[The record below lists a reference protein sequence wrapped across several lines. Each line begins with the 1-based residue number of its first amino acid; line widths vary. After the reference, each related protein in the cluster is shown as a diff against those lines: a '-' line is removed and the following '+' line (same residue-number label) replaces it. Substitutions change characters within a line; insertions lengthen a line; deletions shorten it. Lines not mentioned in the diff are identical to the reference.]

1 MRRLLMIAVSAVVL
15 GSCGRESVPNENISQ
30 RGEHPERLAHPAPGE
45 PVIEE
50 GPITPAE
57 RDDSGPGQMNASV
70 ASAPS
75 EAATALVRK
84 FGRLLE
90 QRDFLEARALFAAN
104 GAASGLSEEAFARQF
119 DEIATI
125 RAATEYPKR
134 VDTAGDANQAQV
146 QLTLHGNLTNGEP
159 FVRTG
164 LVTLTRSTE
173 GDGGWAIS
181 RVRLGP
187 SGERLVD
194 E

>member
-1 MRRLLMIAVSAVVL
+1 MRGLLMIAVSAVAL
-15 GSCGRESVPNENISQ
+15 GGCSREPVPDENISQ

-57 RDDSGPGQMNASV
+57 RDDSGQGQLD
-70 ASAPS
+70 ASAAGTPS
-75 EAATALVRK
+75 EAATAVATQ

-90 QRDFLEARALFAAN
+90 QREFSKARALFASN

-119 DEIATI
+119 DDIATI

-134 VDTAGDANQAQV
+134 AETAGDASRAEV
-146 QLTLHGNLTNGEP
+146 QLTLHGNLSSGEP

-164 LVTLTRSTE
+164 LVTLTRSAE
-173 GDGGWAIS
+173 ADGGWAIS

-194 E
+194 Q